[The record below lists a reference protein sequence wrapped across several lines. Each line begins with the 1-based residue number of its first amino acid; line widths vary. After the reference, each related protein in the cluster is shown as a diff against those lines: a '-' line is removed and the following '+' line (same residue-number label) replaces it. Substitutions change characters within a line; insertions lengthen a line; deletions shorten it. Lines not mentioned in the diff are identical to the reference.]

1 MLGFIKSSTNQLK
14 RLIDGLLEYSKS
26 ESLIQEDVAPIEIEV
41 LKDDISGLFS
51 YDNSLK
57 LKFHSPLKTINTN
70 KTALNQILIN
80 LVSNAIKYSDKEET
94 EMQITVDKKGN
105 HYEFSVKDNGPGIAK
120 EHQEKIFK
128 TFKVLTPTDKFGERG
143 NGIGL
148 ATEKKITE
156 KMGDSVFLESDLG
169 KM

>member
-105 HYEFSVKDNGPGIAK
+105 HYEFSVKDSGPGIAK
-120 EHQEKIFK
+120 EHQE
-128 TFKVLTPTDKFGERG
+128 
-143 NGIGL
+143 
-148 ATEKKITE
+148 
-156 KMGDSVFLESDLG
+156 
-169 KM
+169 